1 MIYPISFIKILME
14 ISTNVVNQ
22 GAIDQGST
30 TQVKKGRKA
39 LKIKWKLGRKLA
51 DNETS
56 QEVVQTLSVTA
67 LSGVVCLNYNLFS
80 CFMFWDRCEFRIAS
94 FIPFK

>member
-1 MIYPISFIKILME
+1 MTNQLKREKDLSHFFYLTLIKILME

-39 LKIKWKLGRKLA
+39 LKIKWKLERKLA

-56 QEVVQTLSVTA
+56 
-67 LSGVVCLNYNLFS
+67 
-80 CFMFWDRCEFRIAS
+80 
-94 FIPFK
+94 